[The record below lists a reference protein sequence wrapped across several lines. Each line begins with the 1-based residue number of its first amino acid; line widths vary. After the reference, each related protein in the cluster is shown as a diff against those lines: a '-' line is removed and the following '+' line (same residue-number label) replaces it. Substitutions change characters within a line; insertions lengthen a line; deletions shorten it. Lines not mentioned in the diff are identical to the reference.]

1 MTQRNLDE
9 IEALTRKALLAH
21 GADIGPASEV
31 ARAVRVAESYGNKI
45 CGLYYVES
53 YCLQLASG
61 RVSGKALPVVTHTRE
76 AAVHVDARYGFAQPA
91 FTSGLAPAVDAA
103 RQFGVATLAVA
114 HAHTCTSLGYFT
126 EQIANAGMI
135 GFGFTNASPI
145 VAAPG
150 GRTRVLGTNPI
161 AFSVPDGGGLA
172 MHMDQSTTAV
182 ALGKITMAKAA
193 GEAIPLG
200 WALDVQGKPTTDPSA
215 ALEGSLVSAGD
226 HKGWGFALMAE
237 IMAAAMTGSVL
248 SRDVKPL
255 KQPDGDPHDLGQY
268 YILIDPNVS
277 EDFGDRLKALT
288 EVVAT
293 DPDGRLP
300 GQGRKPMQRV
310 DVAPQVW
317 ARLEEL
323 AGGL

>member
-1 MTQRNLDE
+1 M
-9 IEALTRKALLAH
+9 
-21 GADIGPASEV
+21 
-31 ARAVRVAESYGNKI
+31 
-45 CGLYYVES
+45 
-53 YCLQLASG
+53 
-61 RVSGKALPVVTHTRE
+61 
-76 AAVHVDARYGFAQPA
+76 HVDARYGFAQPA